1 MSLYELVIE
10 LDSTTRPDRLE
21 DTCNRM
27 LTAWFGPQAWT
38 ITLTPIDLRTCEQ
51 QATDDHNEA
60 VARQAGA
67 KTYTRTDGI
76 TIELEED

>member
-1 MSLYELVIE
+1 MSLYEILIE
-10 LDSTTRPDRLE
+10 LDTTGKADHLE
-21 DTCNRM
+21 DYCNRM
-27 LTAWFGPQAWT
+27 LTAWFGPEAWT
-38 ITLTPIDLRTCEQ
+38 IEINPVDTRTCDQ

-67 KTYTRTDGI
+67 RTYTRTDGI